1 MTGSRRDGALSVL
14 VLLVFRASALPI
26 GPTSDLPG
34 DEGGTSLPPTDAR
47 LRIREE
53 YVVDGVE
60 TWDVVEVTTFG
71 HLIIP
76 EGATLVCSR
85 VTMAGL
91 AIVELTGGDLIIVGD
106 ESNERA
112 QGRNGTC
119 KSLLISGGS
128 TITIDGRDRRYG
140 KDVTRGP
147 DVEINIRAQR
157 EVLVENARIELFG
170 GDGTAGRLPYDGLD
184 PTGRRFPGGDA
195 VFSLRTMATF
205 SEIRISN
212 TTVIV
217 QAGRGGDAADG
228 QPASPRI
235 PARGGGYTEGGSVS
249 GRVGGGGHAMVALY
263 SNNLTL
269 ENSTLRG
276 LAGNGGD
283 AGDGGTIKADG
294 IFGAGGGGYS
304 GGTGAG
310 HPDELL
316 PHGGD
321 VSGAVGSGGD
331 AFLSM
336 EAFDLIQR
344 NTSVVM
350 VAGDGG
356 AAGRGGDSMGIG
368 GGGGGG
374 YSGGGGG
381 GGSDHRHWGGSGGP
395 VGDNVG
401 SGGDARGSIIVG
413 SRFLMLGSDIDLSGG
428 SGGWAGPGGTST
440 GLGGAGGGGF
450 SGGGGAGSHDIDGLS
465 PPGVWGDGGAVTDG
479 VASGGYAYLMINS
492 SRGLLL
498 DNVLRVR
505 AGSGGRGASAG
516 LSNQDPSLDEWSGG
530 GGGGSYSGGGGGCR
544 VGTGTLTTDGG
555 DGGQV
560 EGRVGDGGS
569 ASIRLDITDPT
580 IHRDN
585 DITASRG
592 SGGLCWKSSAWGP
605 SGGDGGGRMTAG
617 GRAYLHIPM
626 SRTIPLAPEDGNG
639 SGTWPEFRW
648 MPLHDSTTHGD
659 VWGYTFAMS
668 HEPNSQQPFYSV
680 MVADNA
686 SKTVD
691 LMLKGAFHWRVRPLY
706 SRPFQQVGP
715 WSGSFVFIR
724 YNSPPTI
731 DELPT
736 FNVSVKV
743 MTRVNLGPYIN
754 DTDDPKFTLR
764 LTAIDPAIWSII
776 DHTIT
781 LYYRAYELPHEIE
794 FSVYDG
800 YDVTTGRLPIRLE
813 DHNRPPRILSV
824 GGYYLPVNIQLFEG
838 QELILPVI
846 SFDPDGDP
854 VENSL
859 VSSWDGATM
868 LQNGSVRIAPSL
880 NDVGTYSPTLVSRDD
895 RGGVVRVTMTITVK
909 NVGEAPLPPIFIGPG
924 ESSKHHVG
932 TPITFRVAVDD
943 PDLMYGELVTLTVI
957 SNVSGVLFSIE
968 TGDDVE
974 FTTDALDPGRHL
986 ITAIVDDGT
995 WSARGEMTLVVTADP
1010 EAPPVWEPPDVTR
1023 LLLALLVVALVLLA
1037 IGFYFGQRLKDRR
1050 SLE

>member
-1 MTGSRRDGALSVL
+1 MTGSHRGGVLSFL
-14 VLLVFRASALPI
+14 VLLVLLASALPI
-26 GPTSDLPG
+26 GPMSDLPG
-34 DEGGTSLPPTDAR
+34 DEGGMSLLPTGTR
-47 LRIREE
+47 LSIREE

-60 TWDVVEVTTFG
+60 TWDEVDVTTFG

-91 AIVELTGGDLIIVGD
+91 AIVELTGGDLVIVGD
-106 ESNERA
+106 GSSERA
-112 QGRNGTC
+112 QGMNGTC

-128 TITIDGRDRRYG
+128 TITIDARDRTYD
-140 KDVTRGP
+140 KDKTRGP
-147 DVEINIRAQR
+147 DVEINVRAQR
-157 EVLVENARIELFG
+157 EILVMNARIELFA
-170 GDGTAGRLPYDGLD
+170 GDGSSDKPPYAGLD
-184 PTGRRFPGGDA
+184 INGRRFSGGDA
-195 VFSLRTMATF
+195 RFSLRTLAVF
-205 SEIRISN
+205 SQVSIIN

-217 QAGRGGDAADG
+217 QAGSGGDAADG
-228 QPASPRI
+228 QSASSRSPAL
-235 PARGGGYTEGGSVS
+235 GGGYTQGGSVS
-249 GRVGGGGHAMVALY
+249 GRVGAGGHVTVALI
-263 SNNLTL
+263 SNNVTL
-269 ENSTLRG
+269 DGSTITG
-276 LAGNGGD
+276 SAGSGGD
-283 AGDGGTIKADG
+283 AGDGGTVLAG
-294 IFGAGGGGYS
+294 ASYGAGGGGYS
-304 GGTGAG
+304 GGAGAG
-310 HPDELL
+310 YPDELMTD
-316 PHGGD
+316 GGD
-321 VSGAVGSGGD
+321 VSGAVGRGGD
-331 AFLSM
+331 AVLSV

-356 AAGRGGDSMGIG
+356 AAGGGGDSAGIG

-381 GGSDHRHWGGSGGP
+381 GGSDHRHWGGSGGK
-395 VGDNVG
+395 VQDEVG
-401 SGGDARGSIIVG
+401 SGGDGLGSIIVE
-413 SRFLMLGSDIDLSGG
+413 SRFEMVGSAIHLSGG
-428 SGGWAGPGGTST
+428 NGGGAGPGGTST

-465 PPGVWGDGGAVTDG
+465 PPGVGGGGGAVTGG
-479 VASGGYAYLMINS
+479 VASGGDADLVVNS
-492 SRGLLL
+492 SRGLIL

-505 AGSGGRGASAG
+505 AGSGGRGAFAG

-569 ASIRLDITDPT
+569 ASMRLHITDPT
-580 IHRDN
+580 IHRNN
-585 DITASRG
+585 DLTASRG
-592 SGGLCWKSSAWGP
+592 NGGLCWKSSAWGP

-626 SRTIPLAPEDGNG
+626 SRTILLAPEDGNG
-639 SGTWPEFRW
+639 SGTWPEFLW

-668 HEPNSQQPFYSV
+668 HEPDSVEPFYSV

-743 MTRVNLGPYIN
+743 MTKVNLGPYIN

-776 DHTIT
+776 DHTIN
-781 LYYRAYELPHEIE
+781 LYYSAYELPHEIE

-824 GGYYLPVNIQLFEG
+824 GGYSPPVNIRLFEG
-838 QELILPVI
+838 QELILPVF

-895 RGGVVRVTMTITVK
+895 RGGVVRLTMTITVK
-909 NVGEAPLPPIFIGPG
+909 NLGEAPLPPIFIGPG

-968 TGDDVE
+968 PGDDVE

-995 WSARGEMTLVVTADP
+995 WTARGEMTLGVTADP
-1010 EAPPVWEPPDVTR
+1010 EAPPVWEPPDVTK